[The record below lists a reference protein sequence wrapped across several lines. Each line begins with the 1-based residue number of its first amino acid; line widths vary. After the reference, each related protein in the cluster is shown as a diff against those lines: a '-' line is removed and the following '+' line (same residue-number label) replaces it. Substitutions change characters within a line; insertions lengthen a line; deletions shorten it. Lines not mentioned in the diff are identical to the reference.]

1 MGLMDLQAKKTTI
14 NCEDCNIKIE
24 LKEAVTCSG
33 TNKAYSFIC
42 KTCEKRRK
50 K

>member
-1 MGLMDLQAKKTTI
+1 MGLMDLQTKKATI
-14 NCEDCNIKIE
+14 DCEDCKVKIE

-33 TNKAYSFIC
+33 TDKAYSFIC
-42 KTCEKRRK
+42 KECEKRRK